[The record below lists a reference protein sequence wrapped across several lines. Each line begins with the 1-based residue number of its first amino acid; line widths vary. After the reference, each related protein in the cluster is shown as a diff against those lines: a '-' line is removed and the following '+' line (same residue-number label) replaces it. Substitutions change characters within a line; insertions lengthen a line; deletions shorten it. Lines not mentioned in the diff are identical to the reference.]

1 MQGFDDIL
9 VGAPGTDE
17 TNRTCDLL
25 YESDIHL
32 KRTSKSLT
40 KESRWISYS
49 ERIPNR
55 ANKNKKRLKIKLS
68 L

>member
-25 YESDIHL
+25 SMNQTFI
-32 KRTSKSLT
+32 
-40 KESRWISYS
+40 
-49 ERIPNR
+49 
-55 ANKNKKRLKIKLS
+55 
-68 L
+68 